1 MHDPTDV
8 GGNVISAQCMH
19 ARVCTCCKLQRM
31 ISCSFFGPREQFC
44 VSHLQ
49 PAMRSAEKRVSS
61 ASMSALTAAMMILF
75 ECDMKRIVLESQ
87 TSMVAVCSVINCMQT
102 RTCWAEQSS
111 FLAEVC
117 ALFTVARKAYCKADA
132 ETGSFAVPEMPLVS
146 EFWVAP
152 VKPPAPVVNLLAKWS
167 IEKQAMFF
175 QRFAIA
181 TLFVQK
187 LLESMPDGADELS
200 DQLEKLA
207 AHMADCMCFLAHAVG
222 AARRHF
228 WRELVCSL

>member
-1 MHDPTDV
+1 M
-8 GGNVISAQCMH
+8 
-19 ARVCTCCKLQRM
+19 
-31 ISCSFFGPREQFC
+31 
-44 VSHLQ
+44 SHLQ

-75 ECDMKRIVLESQ
+75 ECDVKRIVLESQ

-102 RTCWAEQSS
+102 LTCWAEQSS

-117 ALFTVARKAYCKADA
+117 ALFTVARKAYCKANA

-207 AHMADCMCFLAHAVG
+207 AHMADCMCFLHPRPVDMKQQSEDLTNHLVANAKPEKW
-222 AARRHF
+222 AAAALSR
-228 WRELVCSL
+228 CSGWHCLLLYVHQSNVSMYI

>member
-1 MHDPTDV
+1 M
-8 GGNVISAQCMH
+8 
-19 ARVCTCCKLQRM
+19 LQAACM

-75 ECDMKRIVLESQ
+75 ECDVKRIVLESQ

-102 RTCWAEQSS
+102 LTCWAEQSS

-117 ALFTVARKAYCKADA
+117 ALFTVARKAYCKANA

-207 AHMADCMCFLAHAVG
+207 AHMADCMCFLHMQ
-222 AARRHF
+222 
-228 WRELVCSL
+228 LVPLGGIFGVSWCAPYKHTCCTLCTRGQWI